1 MKQALS
7 AAVAISEL
15 MNDLVRD
22 HWGNILIGL
31 IFVGTIGTIYIGITS
46 SI

>member
-1 MKQALS
+1 MKQAIS

-15 MNDLVRD
+15 VNDVVRD

-31 IFVGTIGTIYIGITS
+31 IFIGTLGVIYAGITS